1 MTVTKSASDASID
14 HASEEERIR
23 HERFLQAVRQLLTK
37 GTQQDTRVRPRQ
49 HADDTYAKLLSPE
62 ELKFLLR

>member
-14 HASEEERIR
+14 HVSEEERIR

-37 GTQQDTRVRPRQ
+37 GTHQDTPARPRQ
-49 HADDTYAKLLSPE
+49 YASDTYAKLLSPE
-62 ELKFLLR
+62 ELHFLLR